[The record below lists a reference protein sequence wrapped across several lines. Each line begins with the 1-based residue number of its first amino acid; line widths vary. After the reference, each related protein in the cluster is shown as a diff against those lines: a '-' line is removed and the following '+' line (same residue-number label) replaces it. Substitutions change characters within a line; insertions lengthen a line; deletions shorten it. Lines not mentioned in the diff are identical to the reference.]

1 MMMQALLSPLYP
13 KHFALSLK
21 LRPGRIFSQSSASPF
36 CRSARHAFS
45 QSSLELF
52 LRSSIIM
59 YSLNKLASFPLNK
72 VLIPSSQDESDR
84 IQNLSALCSPS
95 TPKHG
100 LCRPNRLGS
109 FNAAMGQV
117 KMETCTRCKERWFAM
132 DLKDG
137 VCHACF
143 LRDKGDKTPFLMSG
157 ENEMD
162 PGELPAHLPELT
174 QVEEMIND
182 HMTTAVASDYRL

>member
-100 LCRPNRLGS
+100 LCRPNRLGVRAS
-109 FNAAMGQV
+109 FPQSNGGIYRVSTPPWVRSRWRPVPGARNGGLQWTSRMGSVTPASCEIRAA
-117 KMETCTRCKERWFAM
+117 KHPSSCPRRTKW
-132 DLKDG
+132 
-137 VCHACF
+137 
-143 LRDKGDKTPFLMSG
+143 
-157 ENEMD
+157 
-162 PGELPAHLPELT
+162 T
-174 QVEEMIND
+174 QESFRPICQ
-182 HMTTAVASDYRL
+182 S